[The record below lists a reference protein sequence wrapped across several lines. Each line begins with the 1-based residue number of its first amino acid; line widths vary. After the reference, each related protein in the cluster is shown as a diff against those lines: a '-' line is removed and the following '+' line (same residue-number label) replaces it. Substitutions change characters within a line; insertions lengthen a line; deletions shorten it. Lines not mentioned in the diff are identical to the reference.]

1 MPYMIYQHPAVQT
14 DLMFPERYWA
24 KIAAACER
32 THCTYSEE
40 ELLDLPTGRYII
52 MRDVRPVRE
61 NRQISGDICG
71 ANEVGELIGLFYA
84 MEWDAVT
91 LTPSELGSGPKK
103 FYILTKPR
111 KRAKKN
117 VQKNR
122 TKADPGRQS
131 GNSGE
136 PDDIQQGSPAG
147 GNQPADPGPDGIQ
160 LGMFDEENGGILNND
175 HQ

>member
-1 MPYMIYQHPAVQT
+1 MPYMICQHPAVQT
-14 DLMFPERYWA
+14 DLMFPERYWV
-24 KIAAACER
+24 KIASHVVSTR
-32 THCTYSEE
+32 CTYSEE

-91 LTPSELGSGPKK
+91 DGEEGPKK

-136 PDDIQQGSPAG
+136 SDNIQQGSSAG
-147 GNQPADPGPDGIQ
+147 GNQLADPGPDGIQ
-160 LGMFDEENGGILNND
+160 LGMFDEENGDILNND